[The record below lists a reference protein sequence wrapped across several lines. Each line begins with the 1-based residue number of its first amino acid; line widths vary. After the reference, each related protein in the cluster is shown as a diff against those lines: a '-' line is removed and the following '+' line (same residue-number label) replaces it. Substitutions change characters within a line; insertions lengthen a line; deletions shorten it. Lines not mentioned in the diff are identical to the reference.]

1 MTHSEL
7 TDNLTFLSAVRM
19 LKRLADKGLLTE
31 TEAKSAEESLKR
43 KLRPTI

>member
-1 MTHSEL
+1 MTHLEL

-31 TEAKSAEESLKR
+31 TEAKSAEEILKR
-43 KLRPTI
+43 RLRPAI

>member
-7 TDNLTFLSAVRM
+7 TDNLTFLAAVRM
-19 LKRLADKGLLTE
+19 LRCLTGKGLLTE
-31 TEAKSAEESLKR
+31 TEEKSAEESLKR

>member
-1 MTHSEL
+1 MIHSEL

-31 TEAKSAEESLKR
+31 AETKAAEENLKQ